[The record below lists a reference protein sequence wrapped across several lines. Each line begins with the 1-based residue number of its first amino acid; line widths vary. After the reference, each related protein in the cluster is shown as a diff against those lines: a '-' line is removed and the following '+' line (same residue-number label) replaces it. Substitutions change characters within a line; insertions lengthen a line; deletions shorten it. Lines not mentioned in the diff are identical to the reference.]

1 MPPRRRCTGP
11 ASRPACG
18 GRRVADTRCRIWSST
33 LPAARRN
40 RRYSRRR
47 AGPLLPP
54 LPAAVGTGRLR
65 RAAPLLAR
73 LGGDPLFAA
82 EAAAAVLREPAEI
95 LDDGKFGGHGCTSVE
110 VSSPVSIR
118 RTSRGSRRP
127 LVQSSHS
134 GPASSGKSRCPQRL
148 QVRFR
153 PESAT
158 AFCTGVPKPCNVCNR
173 CNDCSRC
180 NGSSGSGGSN
190 GKAPTLASA
199 TCRIQVG

>member
-1 MPPRRRCTGP
+1 MQGSPWRPRRRCTRP
-11 ASRPACG
+11 ASRPAGG
-18 GRRVADTRCRIWSST
+18 GRHVAGTRGRIWSST

-40 RRYSRRR
+40 RRRSRRR

-54 LPAAVGTGRLR
+54 LPAA
-65 RAAPLLAR
+65 
-73 LGGDPLFAA
+73 A
-82 EAAAAVLREPAEI
+82 EATAAVLGEPAEI
-95 LDDGKFGGHGCTSVE
+95 LDDGKFGGHGCTSVG
-110 VSSPVSIR
+110 VSSPVSIC
-118 RTSRGSRRP
+118 RTSRGSRCP

-148 QVRFR
+148 QARFR

-158 AFCTGVPKPCNVCNR
+158 AFCAGVPKPCNVCN
-173 CNDCSRC
+173 RC